1 MKKAVKRISIVASI
15 TQVTIINFALHIHRI
30 RNREYVCNASRERP
44 ACCALDPP
52 FSLWEMWIEVANVYR
67 KVASPP
73 VKRTI
78 LDLPTKLLLRVFSF
92 LSLPSQACLA
102 ISSKRFHQLF
112 GYVLEAEEL
121 NFPRTPRN
129 GLAYITTEQYHIRM
143 SLLIQLQ
150 NDNWAC
156 CGRCQRLHPSREFS
170 SQQLVDYDPWNR
182 ACMAWAGIFDLCPCI
197 SLTVRDRTHTVEYL
211 KSPKHRKPKLKSI
224 HNGLLLSTGAQ
235 QLEHQ
240 CRAYP
245 YV

>member
-1 MKKAVKRISIVASI
+1 MCATHLEKGRHAVRW
-15 TQVTIINFALHIHRI
+15 IHRFLSG
-30 RNREYVCNASRERP
+30 RCGLR
-44 ACCALDPP
+44 
-52 FSLWEMWIEVANVYR
+52 
-67 KVASPP
+67 SPTFTAKSP
-73 VKRTI
+73 VKRTL

-121 NFPRTPRN
+121 NFPRMPRN

-150 NDNWAC
+150 NDNWEC
-156 CGRCQRLHPSREFS
+156 CGRCQRLHPSRESS
-170 SQQLVDYDPWNR
+170 SQQLVDYDSWNR
-182 ACMAWAGIFDLCPCI
+182 ACMAWAGILDLCPCI
-197 SLTVRDRTHTVEYL
+197 SLTVRDRTHIVEYL